1 MNDIIIKTLWTSVAA
16 IVYISQLVSQTTEY
30 ADIFSSAENK
40 TAATQDRR
48 QESTGQPDGTST
60 GQPPG
65 PIWWPSRGETNL
77 INQLLLKS
85 VKLAAIL
92 FLTYIGYII
101 SNKIKSK
108 FGNHS
113 VEVKVKVENE
123 FKTDSGLVRDRFDT
137 PEFHYK
143 LLE

>member
-65 PIWWPSRGETNL
+65 PKFP
-77 INQLLLKS
+77 
-85 VKLAAIL
+85 
-92 FLTYIGYII
+92 FL
-101 SNKIKSK
+101 SPNS
-108 FGNHS
+108 
-113 VEVKVKVENE
+113 
-123 FKTDSGLVRDRFDT
+123 D
-137 PEFHYK
+137 
-143 LLE
+143 